1 MDATLKQRFLQA
13 IVSGKLGK
21 INEQGGA
28 IVSLREFRSYFND
41 VDFNY
46 AGSFLPGAV
55 IEEGQFSASHTR
67 FVFRIGRGVY
77 LVHPDAI
84 NEYKEASGSSMA

>member
-1 MDATLKQRFLQA
+1 MEPTLKQRFMEA
-13 IVSGKLGK
+13 IVTGKLGK
-21 INEQGGA
+21 NNRQGGV
-28 IVSLREFRSYFND
+28 IVSLREFRSYFSD

-55 IEEGQFSASHTR
+55 IEQGQFSASHTR
-67 FVFRIGRGVY
+67 FVFRVGRGVY

-84 NEYKEASGSSMA
+84 SEYLESRS

>member
-1 MDATLKQRFLQA
+1 MEATLKQRFLQA
-13 IVSGKLGK
+13 IVAGKLGK
-21 INEQGGA
+21 INENGGA
-28 IVSLREFRSYFND
+28 VVSLREFRSYFND

-55 IEEGQFSASHTR
+55 IEEGQFSTSHTR

-84 NEYKEASGSSMA
+84 REHMETGG